1 MSNKKKKKKEAIFFR
16 CSNISK
22 MQKSEVSAQ
31 KLFQINK
38 ANNDIGS
45 FYIADGR
52 EGWHRKKKNTNRMEP
67 EIYMINRCSPYM

>member
-1 MSNKKKKKKEAIFFR
+1 MSNKKKKREKKGKPFFR

-22 MQKSEVSAQ
+22 MQKSDVSAQ

-52 EGWHRKKKNTNRMEP
+52 EGWHRKKTNRMEP

>member
-1 MSNKKKKKKEAIFFR
+1 
-16 CSNISK
+16 

-52 EGWHRKKKNTNRMEP
+52 EGWHRKKKKQDGARN
-67 EIYMINRCSPYM
+67 IHDKQVFSLYVIDI

>member
-1 MSNKKKKKKEAIFFR
+1 
-16 CSNISK
+16 

-52 EGWHRKKKNTNRMEP
+52 EGWHRKKTTGWSQKYT
-67 EIYMINRCSPYM
+67 

>member
-1 MSNKKKKKKEAIFFR
+1 
-16 CSNISK
+16 

-45 FYIADGR
+45 FYIADGK
-52 EGWHRKKKNTNRMEP
+52 EGWHRKKTTGWSQEYTCDR
-67 EIYMINRCSPYM
+67 YLSLHF